1 LRTGFTADVCFVRV
15 IEGMTDALERQT
27 CELSLMD
34 CLSKSGIVPDEVEIN
49 EAGCF
54 VIVPGADVGRLKKAF
69 FELKAAVAPFN
80 AAIRLHEHCGRI
92 LLERTR
98 LRDILPPL
106 ADIIAALH
114 RAGICVVHATSA
126 PAAIALIV
134 DGIHLERA
142 QAVIAAC

>member
-1 LRTGFTADVCFVRV
+1 LRTGFTSDVCFVRV
-15 IEGMTDALERQT
+15 IEGITDSLERQN
-27 CELSLMD
+27 CELMLMNSLRR
-34 CLSKSGIVPDEVEIN
+34 SGIVPDEVEIN

-69 FELKAAVAPFN
+69 LDLKSAVAPFN
-80 AAIRLHEHCGRI
+80 AAIRVHEHCGRI

-98 LRDILPPL
+98 LRDILPSL
-106 ADIIAALH
+106 ADIMAALH

-142 QAVIAAC
+142 KAVIAAC

>member
-34 CLSKSGIVPDEVEIN
+34 CLSKSGIVPEEVEIN
-49 EAGCF
+49 EA
-54 VIVPGADVGRLKKAF
+54 
-69 FELKAAVAPFN
+69 
-80 AAIRLHEHCGRI
+80 
-92 LLERTR
+92 
-98 LRDILPPL
+98 
-106 ADIIAALH
+106 AALH

-142 QAVIAAC
+142 QAVIAAR